1 MKIKNTEFELL
12 FKETYNSI
20 FYYALY
26 LCKNED
32 MAKDVI
38 QDAYCKAYTNIHQ
51 LRDIKKFKAWVQKI
65 VKNRVLQIHIEKAK
79 FETIEIDDA
88 YQNTKFASFMVNEDY
103 LPEDLLI
110 RKETKKYIFHLIN
123 ELSDNYRNV
132 LILFYY
138 YSYSYEDIGDLLN
151 LNIGTVKSRI
161 HRAKKM
167 IYKKLIDK
175 YCNDEKETINSS
187 MGNSILAKLMSRR

>member
-1 MKIKNTEFELL
+1 MKIKSTEFERL
-12 FKETYNSI
+12 FTETYNAI

-26 LCKNED
+26 LCKDED
-32 MAKDVI
+32 MAEDVV
-38 QDAYCKAYTNIHQ
+38 QDAYCKAYMNIHQ

-65 VKNRVLQIHIEKAK
+65 VKNRVLQIYIEKAK

-88 YQNTKFASFMVNEDY
+88 YANPKFAPFMVNENY
-103 LPEDLLI
+103 LPEDLLL
-110 RKETKKYIFHLIN
+110 RKETKRYIFHLIN
-123 ELSDNYRNV
+123 ELDDDYRNV

-161 HRAKKM
+161 HRAKKV

-175 YCNDEKETINSS
+175 YYNDEKEMIHSNKE
-187 MGNSILAKLMSRR
+187 NDVLAK